1 MFIVPRTP
9 SKQRRVESRQRSTV
23 QTSDIYDQFIDTYL
37 TTDEINKSI
46 LIEVIIE
53 FVENPVYTHLF
64 NTMNDDN
71 VHHIMG
77 YLRSQQSVKMNFILN
92 HLLHNNGGGS
102 NN

>member
-9 SKQRRVESRQRSTV
+9 EKRRLRARQPI
-23 QTSDIYDQFIDTYL
+23 DIYDQFIDTYL
-37 TTDEINKSI
+37 TADTLNKSI
-46 LIEVIIE
+46 LIEVIVE

-64 NTMNDDN
+64 NTMNADN

>member
-9 SKQRRVESRQRSTV
+9 EKRQRSTV
-23 QTSDIYDQFIDTYL
+23 QSTDIYDQFIDTYL
-37 TTDEINKSI
+37 TANTIKKSI
-46 LIEVIIE
+46 LLEVIVD

-64 NTMNDDN
+64 NTMNANN

-77 YLRSQQSVKMNFILN
+77 YLRSQQSTKMNFILN
-92 HLLHNNGGGS
+92 HLLHNNGGSS